1 MLCAAVAVSRCRS
14 FRSACRCHESTVAPF
29 QIALDGASIASFSAV
44 VGTGRPGHG
53 LTGREAR
60 FNRQIFVSA
69 RWPFLTVLAI
79 GMEIPLNRNAAAVR
93 NGGASLHSPTIAE
106 MTSSSLRV
114 KVKKCGVVAQAG
126 QTSARLKTATRGMPS
141 GVRTDAGSLILRFNA
156 SRSRDEPRECR
167 DSSIGSFAASANAN
181 GTTVQF

>member
-1 MLCAAVAVSRCRS
+1 MCRRLVAVSRCRS

-53 LTGREAR
+53 LTGRGAR

-69 RWPFLTVLAI
+69 RWPFFTVFAI
-79 GMEIPLNRNAAAVR
+79 GMEILLNRNTAAVR

-126 QTSARLKTATRGMPS
+126 RPDIREAKNGNSRNALRSADGRGRGIAHFALQRLAK
-141 GVRTDAGSLILRFNA
+141 
-156 SRSRDEPRECR
+156 SR
-167 DSSIGSFAASANAN
+167 
-181 GTTVQF
+181 